1 MQYKFI
7 HHWQYEQN
15 EQERQVLEQALDLA
29 NAEKTPDYLAQV
41 AGFLAAHT
49 GATYV
54 AIGLLQKDRQHIQT
68 LVFLKDGQALPNS
81 VYALQ
86 GTPCEAV
93 SIQGFCFYP
102 FQVQDLFPQDQ
113 WLADM
118 QVESYLGTMLFSQE
132 DEPIGI
138 VSIMDTKALAHP
150 AFTEHLILVLGLS
163 LEEELSK
170 IATNSSLLPAPPP
183 HLAC

>member
-15 EQERQVLEQALDLA
+15 ERERQVLEQALELA
-29 NAEKTPDYLAQV
+29 NAEKTPDYLTQV
-41 AGFLAAHT
+41 ASFLTAHT

-54 AIGLLQKDRQHIQT
+54 VIGLLQQDKEHIQT
-68 LVFLKDGQALPNS
+68 LVFLQDGQVLPNL
-81 VYALQ
+81 VYSLQ

-102 FQVQDLFPQDQ
+102 LQVSQLFPQDRD
-113 WLADM
+113 LTEM
-118 QVESYLGTMLFSQE
+118 QVESYLGTMLFSPE

-138 VSIMDTKALAHP
+138 VAIMDTKTLPHP
-150 AFTEHLILVLGLS
+150 AFTEHLILVLSLS
-163 LEEELSK
+163 IEEELGK
-170 IATNSSLLPAPPP
+170 VAASSSPMPASPP